1 MDKELFEALK
11 AYGVNANAAKS
22 KTAEAVAD
30 IFLASDA
37 QRVKLIN
44 ARLSDLESVLES
56 DGEKIQKILDSFE
69 KLAEVS
75 GELQSTDA
83 KDALLLWREM
93 LRVAVKDYRVDP
105 TAAASNISYIMYA
118 LYGGEAK
125 KVQL

>member
-30 IFLASDA
+30 VFLTSDA

-56 DGEKIQKILDSFE
+56 DGAKIQKILNSFE
-69 KLAEVS
+69 HLAEVS
-75 GELQSTDA
+75 GELQSADA

-93 LRVAVKDYRVDP
+93 LRVAVTEFRVNPD
-105 TAAASNISYIMYA
+105 AAAHEISYIMYA

-125 KVQL
+125 RVQL